1 MVIVGLWAH
10 DSVNFKFN
18 FSITLVCNNFK
29 SEKLMDTPRI
39 LIQKLFLETFYKEIK
54 RQQIFLI
61 VF

>member
-18 FSITLVCNNFK
+18 FSINLICNNFNR
-29 SEKLMDTPRI
+29 EKLMDTSRI

-54 RQQIFLI
+54 RQ
-61 VF
+61 